1 VESLALWVILLGA
14 PAGAFAAVLVAKRRG
29 DFRAIDLGTLLLPPV
44 VFFVVA
50 LEVKSQQEGV
60 GLVFW
65 PIVVAVLSAYAFV
78 LKVFVAD
85 RALRLTALQT
95 SRALF
100 LAMSASALAF
110 ALFAPRWPE

>member
-1 VESLALWVILLGA
+1 MKSFVVWVLLLGA
-14 PAGAFAAVLVAKRRG
+14 PAGALVAILVAKRRG
-29 DFRAIDLGTLLLPPV
+29 DLRAIDLGTLLFPPV

-50 LEVKSQQEGV
+50 LELKSQKEGI

-65 PIVVAVLSAYAFV
+65 PIVVAIACAYAFV

-85 RALRLTALQT
+85 RARGFTTLQT

-100 LAMSASALAF
+100 LAMSASALALAF
-110 ALFAPRWPE
+110 LAPWWLE